1 MAVRHRL
8 IVVTFTLSML
18 LYIDR
23 IAISTA
29 KDPIV
34 GAFQLT
40 DTQFGWV
47 MSAFALG
54 YALFQAPAGLLA
66 DRLGPR
72 VVLAG
77 LVGVWSIFTGLTA
90 LAWGLGSLLA
100 IRFLFGAA
108 EAGAFPS
115 CARAFYMWLPTGER
129 GFAQGMNFSGSRL
142 GSAFALPAVAALIA
156 FAGWRE
162 AFLILAVVGIAW
174 AAGWFLWF
182 RDRPEDHKGV
192 SATEREHIVAHRG
205 ARALDKARPEELRE
219 VFRQPNIW
227 LAMVQYFASN
237 FTFFFCLTWLYPHL
251 QRTYGL
257 DPVETGLFAALPLI
271 GGACGSWVSG
281 ALVDLL
287 YRRGHGQASR
297 RIPAIVGFLLAA
309 GGLGASLA
317 FHTPVPAVLCLTVA
331 VFGADMTLPP
341 SWAYCID
348 IGKSN
353 AGAVSGSMNMAGNIG
368 SFVTSLAF
376 PYLLAMTGSTTP
388 FFITAILLNL
398 AAVAAWLRM
407 EGARPTG
414 ASATL
419 RASASTP

>member
-1 MAVRHRL
+1 MAARHRL
-8 IVVTFTLSML
+8 IAVTFTLSML

-90 LAWGLGSLLA
+90 LAWGLASLLV

-108 EAGAFPS
+108 EAGAFPA

-156 FAGWRE
+156 IAGWRE
-162 AFLILAVVGIAW
+162 SFLILAVVGLVW
-174 AAGWFLWF
+174 AGGWFLWF
-182 RDRPEDHKGV
+182 RDRPEDHMGV
-192 SATEREHIVAHRG
+192 SAAEREHILAHRG

-219 VFRQPNIW
+219 VFRSPNIW

-251 QRTYGL
+251 QRTYHL
-257 DPVETGLFAALPLI
+257 DPVQTGLFAALPLI
-271 GGACGSWVSG
+271 GGACGSWASG

-287 YRRGHGQASR
+287 YRRGLGQASR
-297 RIPAIVGFLLAA
+297 RIPAMVGFLLAA

-353 AGAVSGSMNMAGNIG
+353 AGAVSGSMNMAGNVG

-376 PYLLAMTGSTTP
+376 PYLLVMTGSTTP
-388 FFITAILLNL
+388 FFITAIVLNL
-398 AAVAAWLRM
+398 VAVAAWTRM
-407 EGARPTG
+407 TG
-414 ASATL
+414 ASPTGSPAPL
-419 RASASTP
+419 RASTSTT

>member
-8 IVVTFTLSML
+8 IAVTFTLSML

-40 DTQFGWV
+40 DAQFGWV

-77 LVGVWSIFTGLTA
+77 LVGLWSIFTGMTA

-108 EAGAFPS
+108 EAGAFPA

-156 FAGWRE
+156 IAGWRE
-162 AFLILAVVGIAW
+162 AFLILAVVGLVW
-174 AAGWFLWF
+174 AGGWFLWF

-192 SATEREHIVAHRG
+192 STAEREHILANRG
-205 ARALDKARPEELRE
+205 AGALDKARPQELRE
-219 VFRQPNIW
+219 VFRAPGIW
-227 LAMVQYFASN
+227 LAMLQYFASN

-251 QRTYGL
+251 QRTYHL
-257 DPVETGLFAALPLI
+257 DPVVTGMFAALPLI
-271 GGACGSWVSG
+271 GGACGSWASG
-281 ALVDLL
+281 AMVDLL
-287 YRRGHGQASR
+287 YRRGYGQASR
-297 RIPAIVGFLLAA
+297 RIPAMVGFLLAA
-309 GGLGASLA
+309 AGLGASLA

-353 AGAVSGSMNMAGNIG
+353 AGAVSGAMNMAGNVG

-388 FFITAILLNL
+388 FFITAITLNL
-398 AAVAAWLRM
+398 VAVAAWTRM
-407 EGARPTG
+407 AG
-414 ASATL
+414 ASSTGSPAQL
-419 RASASTP
+419 RASTSTT